1 MAESVSSEETYPQER
16 AHVDLAPTYG
26 LKHCL
31 AMHQAMHLRD
41 SFLRALHLCTHRPI
55 NELLRGEQRNMNI
68 YGLALNEVS

>member
-1 MAESVSSEETYPQER
+1 
-16 AHVDLAPTYG
+16 
-26 LKHCL
+26 
-31 AMHQAMHLRD
+31 MHQAMHLRD